1 MIENRPWYERYQ
13 PISYNI
19 ITRSGNESEFKD
31 MVKRCNKVGV
41 RIYVDAVINH
51 MAADAKPAY
60 GTGGAS
66 AKPENLSYPA
76 VPYSSKDFNHP
87 VCTIQNYNNA
97 TEVRNCELSG
107 LHDLDQNKRHV
118 RNKIVE
124 YFNKV
129 IDLGVAGF
137 R

>member
-1 MIENRPWYERYQ
+1 
-13 PISYNI
+13 
-19 ITRSGNESEFKD
+19 

-51 MAADAKPAY
+51 MTANIQPAY
-60 GTGGAS
+60 GTGGTTAD
-66 AKPENLSYPA
+66 PNNLSYPG
-76 VPYSSKDFNHP
+76 VPYTSENFNHP

-107 LHDLDQNKRHV
+107 LHDLNQRQTHV
-118 RNKIVE
+118 RNKIIE
-124 YFNKV
+124 YFNK
-129 IDLGVAGF
+129 IIELGVAGF